1 MNVYLAKL
9 MAGGL
14 GLFVG
19 ASSPCWCQDA
29 SPLRDRIGK
38 LIEQLGDSSYGRRQ
52 NAKMELERIGVV
64 ALDQLHAAS
73 FHVDPQIAAAARF
86 IVQSNQFNWD
96 WEYDSPRVR
105 EILSNYGSA
114 EIGEKTTYIDEL
126 ARLERED
133 GLPALCRLAR
143 YETYGAL
150 AKRAA
155 LHVLQSKPPIGQPPE
170 SRAKRILS
178 YLDGG
183 ESTASQWIQKHFANE
198 TITTD
203 MEWWKKEI
211 DKESQLINSRSSDSS
226 YDIKQDLT
234 KWIVF
239 QICRLPSMR
248 EQAIELGKSLLEPR
262 PTSLNAQSQM
272 GAASSQAE
280 EFAQWAL
287 RLELSELVQIQHASL
302 SYRVLSREPIFTY
315 YLAESYLQLGN
326 LKLADAIAENALNQR
341 TVDVLGAPMEPPAP
355 NNDPLNKSLEFTLGF
370 RNSSSTER
378 RYYIG
383 SVLANRGRFDW
394 AERELAIAADQDLL
408 METSLRCLQQ
418 LAEIQHSLGR
428 FEDAKKTLEPFVL
441 RFENEPMFRRQMMD
455 QSEST
460 AFVRSYYHLY
470 AADALRT
477 SNEAEAASHYI
488 QSIEILPANVDAII
502 GLYKL
507 KETEELQSLRREKLK
522 HSVTE
527 LRTEI
532 RRYDEFLKKYN
543 SEFVESFFDRLANN
557 LNSLAWLIANTE
569 GDFGE
574 AVLLSRRACLLD
586 PDHAEYLDT
595 LAHCYFAAG
604 KWKDAVEQQRKAC
617 ELKPHHPDLKRALS
631 RFEEKLATSQKQ

>member
-1 MNVYLAKL
+1 MNVYSAKVLAGSL
-9 MAGGL
+9 V
-14 GLFVG
+14 FFI
-19 ASSPCWCQDA
+19 SIPFPSWSED
-29 SPLRDRIGK
+29 SPLKSRIGK

-52 NAKMELERIGVV
+52 NAKSELERIGVI

-86 IVQSNQFNWD
+86 IVQSNQFNWE

-170 SRAKRILS
+170 SRSQRILS
-178 YLDGG
+178 YVDGG
-183 ESTASQWIQKHFANE
+183 ESTASQWLQRYFAGE
-198 TITTD
+198 TATKNID
-203 MEWWKKEI
+203 WWKKEI
-211 DKESQLINSRSSDSS
+211 EKESMLIQSRSSDSS
-226 YDIKQDLT
+226 YDVKQDLT

-239 QICRLPSMR
+239 QICRVPTMR
-248 EQAIELGKSLLEPR
+248 EQAIELGKSILDPR
-262 PTSLNAQSQM
+262 PTSLNAQSQA
-272 GAASSQAE
+272 GVASSQAE

-287 RLELSELVQIQHASL
+287 RLELSELVQIQHRSM
-302 SYRVLSREPIFTY
+302 SYRALSREPIFTY
-315 YLAESYLQLGN
+315 YLAESYLQLG
-326 LKLADAIAENALNQR
+326 KSQLADAIAEHALNQR
-341 TVDVLGAPMEPPAP
+341 PVDVHGAFLEAPPA
-355 NNDPLNKSLEFTLGF
+355 NNDPLNKSLEFSLGY
-370 RNSSSTER
+370 RNASSKER

-441 RFENEPMFRRQMMD
+441 RFESEPMFRRQMLD
-455 QSEST
+455 QSDTS
-460 AFVRSYYHLY
+460 AQVRSYYHLY
-470 AADALRT
+470 TADALRI
-477 SNEAEAASHYI
+477 SNESEAAEHYAK
-488 QSIEILPANVDAII
+488 SIEIFPSNVDAII

-507 KETEELQSLRREKLK
+507 KETDELKSLRREKLK
-522 HSVTE
+522 LSVAE
-527 LRTEI
+527 LRSEI
-532 RRYDEFLKKYN
+532 RKYDDFLKKYN
-543 SEFVESFFDRLANN
+543 SEYVETFFDQLANN

-574 AVLLSRRACLLD
+574 AVLLGRRACLLD

-631 RFEEKLATSQKQ
+631 RFEEKLATSQPQ